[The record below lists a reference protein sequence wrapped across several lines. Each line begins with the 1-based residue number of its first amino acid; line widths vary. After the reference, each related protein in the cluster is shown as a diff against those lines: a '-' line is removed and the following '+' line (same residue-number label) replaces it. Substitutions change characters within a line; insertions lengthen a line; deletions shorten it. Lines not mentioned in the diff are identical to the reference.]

1 MQMIKWALNSNVS
14 VVYYKIYLSS
24 LRFSKGLRYLV
35 PHMSESG
42 SQFSLLLGTQN
53 ILNTSMSLSNEITDT
68 LNSGNAS

>member
-1 MQMIKWALNSNVS
+1 MIKGELNNNVS

-24 LRFSKGLRYLV
+24 LGFGMGLSYLA
-35 PHMSESG
+35 PHIIESG

-53 ILNTSMSLSNEITDT
+53 LSNMSLSVEIKDT